1 MATERRDSP
10 FGLPRGFWPF
20 ATVLCVVLLGAFV
33 VHRSDRGLDLNV
45 FNLMHIVIA
54 PEDDFVQVSK
64 MLRGEDHDEATVAR
78 ILQGEGFH
86 RIGGSGPID
95 GPTEAVLESRGFH
108 EIATERP
115 IDDHAAALLQAKGF
129 YHIASQDL
137 IDAIRRFEFAAFDPD
152 REVAEAKAA
161 RLRSELLEMMGRLEG
176 PFELPG
182 TLSGATGDF
191 IGALE
196 ELDAALR
203 ERREVGD
210 LLAVMWERSLK
221 HQPPFTQHWLR
232 AEVEVLPEGDGPAGR
247 ILACPQNDVLDGKY
261 VQLVPLVPGSGQ
273 VELRVEHD
281 RGLFACD
288 QHPAMMV
295 PEMLA
300 GEPVRLAI
308 SAETARDLIMA
319 GREGPMIHDRF
330 EAEFQPRPAHLA
342 SAGLIETGASK

>member
-33 VHRSDRGLDLNV
+33 VHRSEHGFQFSVFDWVDVAIVPEDGFAEVIRMLRVNEDHNEPKADKNEADERRSEALDL
-45 FNLMHIVIA
+45 
-54 PEDDFVQVSK
+54 
-64 MLRGEDHDEATVAR
+64 LRSA
-78 ILQGEGFH
+78 GFY
-86 RIGGSGPID
+86 RLD
-95 GPTEAVLESRGFH
+95 GPEA
-108 EIATERP
+108 
-115 IDDHAAALLQAKGF
+115 IDNHAAALLQAKGF

-288 QHPAMMV
+288 QRPAMMV

-308 SAETARDLIMA
+308 SAETARDLIMT